1 MTTVFA
7 SLVVSCF
14 IALSQIGPASN
25 GSAVPPEAQR
35 KARFAAAYLEGRAEA
50 EEQLRRNEAVLYV
63 HGMRAPGNNLDRETG
78 LPKVQI
84 AGCVVDDS
92 ILGRADGHNDLIREQ
107 IQRNGPPACS
117 FKRWE
122 RELFDLKSFFEG
134 SPAVEAA
141 IGDRPRWSPDGKY
154 AMQLVLQPEAD
165 GKKRSV
171 WKVLE
176 RDGGPPRIV
185 TPLGDHDRPIL
196 VWGPRGSG
204 FTAFRHEDPDGP
216 SYWALDLRTG
226 RCLRYEPST
235 RRQGEG
241 H

>member
-1 MTTVFA
+1 MTRVFA
-7 SLVVSCF
+7 NLIVSCF
-14 IALSQIGPASN
+14 VALSQVGPASDS
-25 GSAVPPEAQR
+25 SAEPSEAQR

-63 HGMRAPGNNLDRETG
+63 YGMRAPGNLDRETG

-84 AGCVVDDS
+84 AGCEVDDS
-92 ILGRADGHNDLIREQ
+92 ILGRAAGHNDLIREH
-107 IQRNGPPACS
+107 IQRNGPPAYS

-134 SPAVEAA
+134 SPAVKAA

-154 AMQLVLQPEAD
+154 ALQLVVQPEAD
-165 GKKRSV
+165 GKKRSA
-171 WKVLE
+171 WKILD

-185 TPLGDHDRPIL
+185 APLGDHDRPIL

-204 FTAFRHEDPDGP
+204 FAAFKYEVSDRP

-226 RCLRYEPST
+226 RCLRFEPST
-235 RRQGEG
+235 LPRGEG